1 MDKNELPKGV
11 TADQIEQWKEKY
23 GADNICLAILEN
35 SREESLTVVVRVPDR
50 QIFNMSRK
58 YADSDIGKA
67 EDILV
72 KACLLSHTSEVI
84 EGKDDCLYY
93 SCVHA
98 INQLLPL
105 RRAVVK
111 KL

>member
-11 TADQIEQWKEKY
+11 TADQIAQWKEKH
-23 GADNICLAILEN
+23 GADNIHVAVLKN
-35 SREESLTVVVRVPDR
+35 SKDEDVRVVVRVPDR
-50 QIFNMSRK
+50 QTFNMSRK

-105 RRAVVK
+105 RRAIVM